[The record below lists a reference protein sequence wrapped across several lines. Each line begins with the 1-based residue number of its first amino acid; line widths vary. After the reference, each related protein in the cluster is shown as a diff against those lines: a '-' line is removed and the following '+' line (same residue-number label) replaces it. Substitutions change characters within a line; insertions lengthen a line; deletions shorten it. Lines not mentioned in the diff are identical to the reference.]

1 MMIKKV
7 LLCIILFLIFP
18 FQVLAKEN
26 VVSIY
31 FFHSDTCSHCIEE
44 DKFLKELEKR
54 YANVKI
60 YRYEIQDEEA
70 RELLSHV
77 RDIYGITSKGVPT
90 TVIGDTIYV
99 GFGDKAV
106 SKFIYTIEYYS
117 HYSYQNKVGEFIKDG
132 YVHEE
137 ENTSIIDLN
146 QYIKDNSIEVFDMS
160 LHSFELS
167 TSSLLLAF
175 SFLFSW
181 QVLIQLLILF
191 LFMYLLRKSLKKQF
205 LFFLLF
211 IIGSLLVFLL
221 EGRFQL
227 FSLFQSY
234 YLFYTIDISI
244 GYFNFFGTILL
255 FYFIV
260 FLLYLFIFQKKSK
273 ER

>member
-1 MMIKKV
+1 
-7 LLCIILFLIFP
+7 
-18 FQVLAKEN
+18 
-26 VVSIY
+26 
-31 FFHSDTCSHCIEE
+31 
-44 DKFLKELEKR
+44 
-54 YANVKI
+54 
-60 YRYEIQDEEA
+60 
-70 RELLSHV
+70 
-77 RDIYGITSKGVPT
+77 
-90 TVIGDTIYV
+90 
-99 GFGDKAV
+99 
-106 SKFIYTIEYYS
+106 
-117 HYSYQNKVGEFIKDG
+117 
-132 YVHEE
+132 
-137 ENTSIIDLN
+137 
-146 QYIKDNSIEVFDMS
+146 MS

-234 YLFYTIDISI
+234 YLFYTIDIII